1 MSRTA
6 KDGPL
11 TSSRKR
17 PWAGN
22 LIQNAVALMLSSGG
36 TAVFGLVF
44 WAAAAHLAKAEDI
57 GLASAEIV
65 AVTLIANLSQ
75 LSYTTIFDRFL
86 PVTGNQTRRFVTR
99 AYTMCALVGFIVAV
113 VYVYAGFGRRFIPSS
128 LGWRALFVVAVVLWT
143 IFVLQDSVLTGLRS
157 TRWVPV
163 ENILCALAKLA
174 LLPAFLVFTARQ
186 GIFLAWAA
194 PVVVAIGV
202 VNWYLFRKRIPNH
215 EATTSSSENL
225 PSRREFVSLAFG
237 QYAISLL
244 STLSTGLVVLIVIE
258 RLGPVAEAHYYV
270 PAMISSGVGVLLWN
284 LVTSFLVEASSDP
297 KELRQHANI
306 TIRAAIIV
314 LIPSISIGVAFAPE
328 FLRIF
333 GASYAAT
340 GTTLL
345 RMLLLSLPGTAVSAF
360 YYSLAWLD
368 RRVWFLAGR
377 SLVGNAIYFA
387 VIFTLIGHFGILS
400 VGIASLVWSGLQV
413 IFFLPISIRRYQ
425 AIASTDRP
433 PKTTKTDS
441 VPNA

>member
-1 MSRTA
+1 MNSY
-6 KDGPL
+6 
-11 TSSRKR
+11 
-17 PWAGN
+17 
-22 LIQNAVALMLSSGG
+22 
-36 TAVFGLVF
+36 
-44 WAAAAHLAKAEDI
+44 
-57 GLASAEIV
+57 
-65 AVTLIANLSQ
+65 SQ
-75 LSYTTIFDRFL
+75 LSYPTIFDRFL
-86 PVTGNQTRRFVTR
+86 PVAGNQTRRFVTR
-99 AYTMCALVGFIVAV
+99 AYTMCALVGLIVAV

-157 TRWVPV
+157 TQWVPV
-163 ENILCALAKLA
+163 ENILCALAKIA

-215 EATTSSSENL
+215 EATTSSSEKL

-270 PAMISSGVGVLLWN
+270 PAMISSGGVGVLLWN
-284 LVTSFLVEASSDP
+284 LVTSFLVEASSEP

-306 TIRAAIIV
+306 TIRATIIV

-345 RMLLLSLPGTAVSAF
+345 RMLLLSLPGTAVEAF

-377 SLVGNAIYFA
+377 SLAGNAIYFA

-425 AIASTDRP
+425 AIASTDGP

-441 VPNA
+441 VPDA